1 MLGVDL
7 FTDHNHFLIISICY
21 FIGSIPSG
29 LLISLILKKND
40 PRLVGSKNIGAT
52 NITRT
57 SGWKLGLL
65 TLICDVLKGYI
76 PILYLI
82 QQNIQVNMPILFI
95 FLGHLFPIWIKFKGG
110 KGIAV
115 IIGCLSAFNLLFGF
129 FFIFIWIINA
139 LLTKYSSLSALV
151 ASFCTLIFIFLKNSN
166 FFSIMSIIVVMIF
179 LKHIPNIKRLLNGT
193 ETKIN
198 LKNKN

>member
-1 MLGVDL
+1 M

-21 FIGSIPSG
+21 LIGSIPSG

-52 NITRT
+52 NMTRT
-57 SGWKLGLL
+57 SGWKIGLL

-76 PILYLI
+76 PTLYLM

-115 IIGCLSAFNLLFGF
+115 IIGCLSALDLLFGF

-139 LLTKYSSLSALV
+139 LQTKYSSLSALV
-151 ASFCTLIFIFLKNSN
+151 ASVCTLIFIFFKNSN
-166 FFSIMSIIVVMIF
+166 FFSIMSIIVIMIF

-193 ETKIN
+193 ESKIN